1 MPLWQRC
8 ANASA
13 NVIHNYSMGRYLL
26 SRLAGVVIVLLI
38 VSIVVFLLMHA
49 IPGGPFDEDK
59 VPLSPAAKA
68 NYLAKYGLDR
78 PLPEQY
84 LRYMANALRGD
95 FGTPFQSPTET
106 VTGLIGR
113 TWPVS
118 ASLGLVTLLVAIP
131 LGFALGV
138 LAALRQ
144 NTWVD
149 YVASSTATLGLTVPN
164 FVVAVWLV
172 LLFAVQLRVLPTG
185 GWGEWY
191 HYIMPVI
198 ALALAPMALTAR
210 YTRTSILEVSRA
222 DYIRTARAKG
232 LSGSQVLRRHTLR
245 NALIPLLTVLGPQ
258 IPNLITGTIFIE
270 SIFRVPGLGKF
281 FVTSILNR
289 DYPMIM
295 ALLLLVAVV
304 WSLVYL
310 VTDILYAIIDPR
322 VRLHQKT
329 T

>member
-1 MPLWQRC
+1 M
-8 ANASA
+8 A
-13 NVIHNYSMGRYLL
+13 RYLL
-26 SRLAGVVIVLLI
+26 GRLAGIVVVLLI
-38 VSIVVFLLMHA
+38 VSVVIFLLMHA

-68 NYLAKYGLDR
+68 NYLAKYGLDK

-84 LRYMANALRGD
+84 VRYMANALRGD
-95 FGTPFQSPTET
+95 FGVPFQSPTET
-106 VTGLIGR
+106 VTGLIAR

-118 ASLGLVTLLVAIP
+118 AMLGLVTLLVALP
-131 LGFALGV
+131 LGFLLGV
-138 LAALRQ
+138 LAAMRQ

-149 YVASSTATLGLTVPN
+149 YLTSSTATLGLTVPN

-172 LLFAVQLRVLPTG
+172 LLFAVQWRLLPTG

-191 HYIMPVI
+191 HYILPVT
-198 ALALAPMALTAR
+198 ALALAPLALTAR
-210 YTRTSILEVSRA
+210 YTRISILEVSRS

-232 LSGSQVLRRHTLR
+232 LSGPQILWRHTLR

-281 FVTSILNR
+281 FVTSILRR

-310 VTDILYAIIDPR
+310 ITDILYAVVDPR
-322 VRLHQKT
+322 VRLDKKNA
-329 T
+329 